1 MDNPE
6 IKPETAGEQTKAKQ
20 KQITFAKS
28 LSIALQFAFIV
39 LLPLLVFGLT
49 GRWLATKYEN
59 KFWLIGGLIVALT
72 ITTLWFYRKI
82 SDLYKDFLNK

>member
-1 MDNPE
+1 MDKPE
-6 IKPETAGEQTKAKQ
+6 IKSESAGEQKQ
-20 KQITFAKS
+20 VKPGQMTFAKS

-49 GRWLATKYEN
+49 GKWLANKYEN
-59 KFWLIGGLIVALT
+59 KFWLIGGLILALT

-82 SDLYKDFLNK
+82 TDLSKDFLNK